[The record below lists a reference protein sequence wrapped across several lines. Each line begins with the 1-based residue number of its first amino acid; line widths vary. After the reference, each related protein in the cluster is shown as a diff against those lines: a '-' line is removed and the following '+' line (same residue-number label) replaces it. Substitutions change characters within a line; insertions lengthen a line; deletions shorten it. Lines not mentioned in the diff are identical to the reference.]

1 MAEVVIIDYG
11 MGNIHSVYKSLV
23 KVVDKNSKIKIS
35 ISINDIKLEINRLKK
50 KGISVIITDHQVR
63 EVLDISDYS
72 YLLFSG
78 EIIAHGT
85 SEKILGNK
93 EARKFYLGDTF
104 KF

>member
-1 MAEVVIIDYG
+1 MSTAAV
-11 MGNIHSVYKSLV
+11 
-23 KVVDKNSKIKIS
+23 S
-35 ISINDIKLEINRLKK
+35 IVTRRFAQFWPLGFNALEHKK

-85 SEKILGNK
+85 SDKILGNK